1 MRSSPEGNS
10 SSPWRAV
17 GVGTG
22 AVAIGFSGFVLL
34 DARAGR
40 KRWPAPTQ
48 QLVGV
53 PPNVRKVT
61 LAFPGLGSDGGRDQA
76 RHIQSV
82 IPGPSAYCVYPEKP
96 SPRELAKE
104 LCEQAPDL
112 EEVNI
117 AGHSMG
123 GLLGLETARY
133 ARRSRL
139 SDLKLGCVVLF
150 DTPEVLAHGRGGKA
164 SRALSVVKWPTGPA
178 HKYLFQLGRGLI
190 EGEPLIQAHQAAKK
204 DASSGCSSKQWLN
217 MWSILEST
225 KIARHTDEYTEMV
238 GPNTSVVYCR
248 SQLDTTVR
256 NIPASEK
263 FGEFCADIGAPYQ
276 ILDIAGAMHGDVA
289 MACARLALMESAA
302 A

>member
-10 SSPWRAV
+10 SSTWRAV

-22 AVAIGFSGFVLL
+22 VVAMSFSGFVLL

-40 KRWPAPTQ
+40 KRWPAPTR

-53 PPNVRKVT
+53 PPNARKIT
-61 LAFPGLGSDGGRDQA
+61 LAFPGLGSDGGPDQA

-82 IPGPSAYCVYPEKP
+82 IPGPSAYWVYPEKP
-96 SPRELAKE
+96 SPHELAEE

-112 EEVNI
+112 EEVSI

-133 ARRSRL
+133 AKRMGL
-139 SDLKLGCVVLF
+139 SKLKLGRVVLI
-150 DTPEVLAHGRGGKA
+150 DTPKVPAHGRGGNA

-190 EGEPLIQAHQAAKK
+190 EGKPPIQAHQGAIK
-204 DASSGCSSKQWLN
+204 DATSGCSTKQWLN
-217 MWSILEST
+217 MREIYGAT
-225 KIARHTDEYTEMV
+225 KLDNYIDEYTEMV
-238 GPNTSVVYCR
+238 GPHTGIVYCR
-248 SQLDTTVR
+248 SQLDTTVH
-256 NIPASEK
+256 NIPASQEFGK
-263 FGEFCADIGAPYQ
+263 FSADIGAPYQ